1 MIHYRPTNGQPAE
14 NGYADCDSNLYREC
28 FTTVEAL
35 TLQIRRAKHAADES
49 LRRALDAPE
58 PHETTNTIFV
68 ACWESHLR
76 DREALFET
84 MRRLDAARE
93 ELRRIVAR
101 FGQPD
106 RPRGPLDRRLP
117 G

>member
-1 MIHYRPTNGQPAE
+1 MIHYRPTEGRQAGTGAAE
-14 NGYADCDSNLYREC
+14 PGSSLYRQG
-28 FTTVEAL
+28 FMIVEAL
-35 TLQIRRAKHAADES
+35 ASQVATARHAADES

-68 ACWESHLR
+68 ACWEDHLR

-84 MRRLDAARE
+84 MRRLDAARD

-101 FGQPD
+101 LAG
-106 RPRGPLDRRLP
+106 
-117 G
+117 